1 MVDAEH
7 SYFQPAIDHAA
18 VELQRRFNKDEVV
31 ILNTYQCYLKV
42 CCFARL
48 SLSSHQCA
56 ASLKCWWTTRAS
68 CKFQPHKS
76 CVMLPALS
84 CSSMLGR

>member
-42 CCFARL
+42 CFLAKIILVITPVCCSTKVLADHSHKL
-48 SLSSHQCA
+48 SIL
-56 ASLKCWWTTRAS
+56 TT
-68 CKFQPHKS
+68 Q
-76 CVMLPALS
+76 VMLDVASVWLQQHV
-84 CSSMLGR
+84 